1 MTLTRQIAELD
12 RLDRLAAAYSRYGW
26 PTWFIDRTPTG
37 FKVDAHGVYVD
48 HEFVRP
54 ISGDPD
60 AGVVC
65 GTGDTFAEAV
75 ADANAKLIFVLAH
88 LDTVGGAA

>member
-1 MTLTRQIAELD
+1 MTPNFH
-12 RLDRLAAAYSRYGW
+12 RLDRLTTKFSRHGW

-54 ISGDPD
+54 ISGDPA

-65 GTGDTFAEAV
+65 GTGSTL
-75 ADANAKLIFVLAH
+75 DAAIHDVNAKLTIVLAH
-88 LDTVGGAA
+88 LDAAAA